1 MKSFVVQCKR
11 TATLL
16 FHICYVIAVTGH
28 QPEALS
34 NERQLSAVSSL
45 LQRARRSSAGLGWS
59 FGGMGGRYTA
69 RSTRT
74 FSNDEIDAFNQGLHR
89 KRPKFIGK
97 RQAVDVPESI
107 WAPEAGPSS
116 DCSGSR
122 LGTEDDGKL
131 SAEDKRTPPRKFMGR
146 RSWLA
151 SKNVNGYD
159 DEYDADDEV
168 SMLPSGVADHDDEK
182 RTQAVPRRKFVGKR
196 PANRKFVGKRAFY
209 NLDDARESAS
219 SDRDNEKSP
228 GASTDDGSSDNVKA
242 ANADDHWLQA
252 AKLLITADQ
261 SAAPS
266 NADSKRANRKY
277 VG

>member
-1 MKSFVVQCKR
+1 VKSFVVQCKR

-107 WAPEAGPSS
+107 WAPEAGRQRRRRVPTAP
-116 DCSGSR
+116 DLDWERRMTANCR
-122 LGTEDDGKL
+122 PKTR
-131 SAEDKRTPPRKFMGR
+131 RTSPRKFMGQAI
-146 RSWLA
+146 L
-151 SKNVNGYD
+151 V
-159 DEYDADDEV
+159 
-168 SMLPSGVADHDDEK
+168 GVEE
-182 RTQAVPRRKFVGKR
+182 RQRLR
-196 PANRKFVGKRAFY
+196 
-209 NLDDARESAS
+209 
-219 SDRDNEKSP
+219 
-228 GASTDDGSSDNVKA
+228 
-242 ANADDHWLQA
+242 
-252 AKLLITADQ
+252 
-261 SAAPS
+261 
-266 NADSKRANRKY
+266 
-277 VG
+277 